1 MLKAREKRKE
11 EEHTKRYSGLSSQVV
26 SISSHK
32 PSKLRHRVVGFTK
45 KDTAIHCRERERKEN
60 DDENDDDEKNTCV
73 G

>member
-11 EEHTKRYSGLSSQVV
+11 EEHTERYSGLSSQVV
-26 SISSHK
+26 SISSHA
-32 PSKLRHRVVGFTK
+32 SKLRHRVLGFTK